1 MRLAGRNAEHRLA
14 DAQAALETLL
24 SGPVRALPGAPESA
38 RLSRAAFASLQLGR
52 SLEGLLRQAERLI
65 DGRLED
71 SSGRPDI
78 KPLPRDDEATL
89 REMQTLFAEG
99 LEALA
104 QSLETQSPV
113 DIESARA
120 REIRMNGFE
129 ARARDALLGDERE
142 SSIVRR
148 HLGVL
153 ELVDAY
159 ETAGNQLYRL
169 AEALGET
176 YGPSHLAQIV

>member
-1 MRLAGRNAEHRLA
+1 
-14 DAQAALETLL
+14 
-24 SGPVRALPGAPESA
+24 
-38 RLSRAAFASLQLGR
+38 
-52 SLEGLLRQAERLI
+52 
-65 DGRLED
+65 
-71 SSGRPDI
+71 
-78 KPLPRDDEATL
+78 
-89 REMQTLFAEG
+89 
-99 LEALA
+99 
-104 QSLETQSPV
+104 
-113 DIESARA
+113 
-120 REIRMNGFE
+120 MNGFE